1 MILGVCVKII
11 KQEIEPGVL
20 FNVGVMVFCG
30 SSECDVC
37 KNSLDLFTIYVIQL
51 PCSTQF

>member
-1 MILGVCVKII
+1 MILGVCLKII

-37 KNSLDLFTIYVIQL
+37 KNSLRFIYNL
-51 PCSTQF
+51 CDTASL